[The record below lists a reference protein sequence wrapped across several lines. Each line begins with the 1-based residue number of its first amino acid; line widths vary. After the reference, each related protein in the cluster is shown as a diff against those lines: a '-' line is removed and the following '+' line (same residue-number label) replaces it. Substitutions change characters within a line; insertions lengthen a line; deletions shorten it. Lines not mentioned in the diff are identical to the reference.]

1 MGCRGFTLC
10 EGTETTDA
18 CGENGRRGS
27 LSPGRTLL
35 SSGRGRRSSDSLPR
49 GVCLSVAAEFE
60 DEIFT
65 EEPPI
70 GAWGDW
76 S

>member
-1 MGCRGFTLC
+1 MRVGKMVAGVVCRLGGLCYPRAAAGDRPTTCRG
-10 EGTETTDA
+10 A
-18 CGENGRRGS
+18 YA
-27 LSPGRTLL
+27 
-35 SSGRGRRSSDSLPR
+35 SG
-49 GVCLSVAAEFE
+49 VAAEFE